1 MCRLPDKAG
10 ASSNGV
16 AANGFPDSNQRRGV
30 GQGLG
35 VGGGRKMR
43 RVWAKW
49 QKSPSSWRVSYL
61 ISRQKISKAFLI
73 PFLFSC

>member
-10 ASSNGV
+10 TGSKSV

-30 GQGLG
+30 GRELVGGGG
-35 VGGGRKMR
+35 VGGCMRRMR

-49 QKSPSSWRVSYL
+49 QKSPS
-61 ISRQKISKAFLI
+61 
-73 PFLFSC
+73 

>member
-1 MCRLPDKAG
+1 MCRLPDKAEAG
-10 ASSNGV
+10 SNGV

-35 VGGGRKMR
+35 VGGGKRMR

-49 QKSPSSWRVSYL
+49 QKSPSSWRVS
-61 ISRQKISKAFLI
+61 RQKISKALLI
-73 PFLFSC
+73 PFLFPC